1 MTSFFLSLVIGVL
14 AGLLANALY
23 DWIRQWRQ

>member
-1 MTSFFLSLVIGVL
+1 MVAFFTSLVIGIL

-23 DWIRQWRQ
+23 DWIRSRRH